1 MIVIRVDR
9 KTALL
14 LVLGV
19 AVLVVNF
26 SQAYGLMRDLVPLV
40 RSIHFNLV
48 QAPLESAINA
58 GKKALDDL
66 SGE

>member
-14 LVLGV
+14 LVLGI
-19 AVLVVNF
+19 AVLAVNF
-26 SQAYGLMRDLVPLV
+26 TQAYGLMRDLVPLV

-48 QAPLESAINA
+48 QAPLEAAMNTA
-58 GKKALDDL
+58 KAALDDL